1 MGLVILEPDSKLAN
15 VVYVSVP
22 SIYANKTAILPK
34 RMARLVQ
41 SAAES
46 LQKVYQQIEGEGGHL
61 YISDMYRSASEQQ
74 RAHEDWKAGRKTAFS
89 PPACSGVHEAARAI
103 DIDAFDTV
111 IGHKKVREVL
121 NGYGWINITDSLTGP
136 ECWHYEFRER
146 YWEEYKQQHGYSA
159 MAHAMK
165 LEIGNTVGRAA
176 AEVRKEEVR
185 WLQGSL
191 NSIMGLTLQEDGLY
205 GPKTKEAVTLF
216 QEKYGLQVDGVAGPI
231 TIQRI
236 RTLMEAT

>member
-1 MGLVILEPDSKLAN
+1 MGLMILGPDASLVN
-15 VVYVSVP
+15 VVLVKVP

-41 SAAES
+41 SAAGS
-46 LQKVYQQIEGEGGHL
+46 LQKVYEQIESEGGHL
-61 YISDMYRSASEQQ
+61 YISDMYRSASQQQ
-74 RAHEDWKAGRKTAFS
+74 RAHDDWKAGRKTAFS

-111 IGHKKVREVL
+111 IGHKRVREVL
-121 NGYGWINITDSLTGP
+121 NGHGWINITDSLTGP
-136 ECWHYEFRER
+136 ECWQYEFRER

-165 LEIGNTVGRAA
+165 LEIGNTVGREA
-176 AEVRKEEVR
+176 AEARKEEVR
-185 WLQGSL
+185 WLQSSL
-191 NSIMGLTLQEDGLY
+191 NVILALTLEIDGVY
-205 GPKTKEAVTLF
+205 GPKTKEAVVLF
-216 QEKYGLQVDGVAGPI
+216 QEKHGLQVDGVAGPI

-236 RTLMEAT
+236 RSLMEGI